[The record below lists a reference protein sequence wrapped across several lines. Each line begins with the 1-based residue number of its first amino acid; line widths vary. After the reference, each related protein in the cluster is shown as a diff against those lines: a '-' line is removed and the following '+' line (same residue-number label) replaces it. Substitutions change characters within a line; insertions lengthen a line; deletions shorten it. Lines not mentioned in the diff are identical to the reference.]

1 MPSRSTTQACC
12 CGTMAMALT
21 TIISARMTMTIRTTV
36 ETSIMINTLC

>member
-1 MPSRSTTQACC
+1 
-12 CGTMAMALT
+12 MAMALT